1 MKAMVKYTRIL
12 FLCILTIGGSSCD
25 TDDDD
30 IIYDS
35 IIGETWLGDLGFSD
49 RYDYPLE
56 SGLYFEGNGLGHD
69 DQVYYDDPTGKVV
82 FSLPFRWEI
91 WGGMLRIDYGV
102 DYPLFEIRNV
112 YVTRDRLSG
121 ALYVD
126 GEYDGEIIL
135 KRYY

>member
-1 MKAMVKYTRIL
+1 MVKYTRIL

-69 DQVYYDDPTGKVV
+69 DQVYYCLLYTSP
-82 FSLPFRWEI
+82 SP
-91 WGGMLRIDYGV
+91 
-102 DYPLFEIRNV
+102 
-112 YVTRDRLSG
+112 RDSTSSRMPSS
-121 ALYVD
+121 A
-126 GEYDGEIIL
+126 
-135 KRYY
+135 

>member
-12 FLCILTIGGSSCD
+12 FLCILTIGVSSCD

-35 IIGETWLGDLGFSD
+35 IIGETWLGDLGFS
-49 RYDYPLE
+49 
-56 SGLYFEGNGLGHD
+56 D